1 MGQLREVVQ
10 IIKNECERTRKRP
23 KDRISK
29 KVLKKIVKKYDID
42 SLEERARVASDANLE
57 LLYPKKRDSELRK
70 KHPGKFDVVFIN
82 NHTKEKQILTRK
94 EGVTYDLAYAYYN
107 YNTFFGSEKHNEF
120 GYYDIVEHEEPFLP
134 EENHFGI

>member
-42 SLEERARVASDANLE
+42 SLEERARVASDENLE

-70 KHPGKFDVVFIN
+70 KYPGKFDVVFIN